1 MVNIDNDY
9 DEANKHKHV
18 FEDTTFDNSLKDLDI
33 RFLGIMVNENHY
45 VDKGEEEDEM
55 SDQED

>member
-1 MVNIDNDY
+1 M
-9 DEANKHKHV
+9 
-18 FEDTTFDNSLKDLDI
+18 FEDKDNPLKDLDI

-55 SDQED
+55 SD